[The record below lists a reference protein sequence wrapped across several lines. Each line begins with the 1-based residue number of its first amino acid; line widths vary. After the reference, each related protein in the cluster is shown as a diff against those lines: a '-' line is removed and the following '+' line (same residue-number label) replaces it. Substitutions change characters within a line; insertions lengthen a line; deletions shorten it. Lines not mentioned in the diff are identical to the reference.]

1 MSAKRS
7 RSPASSFGSMV
18 FGRRSP
24 SLSPRARSVPS
35 SSCQRAKDTVTSPL
49 AGTGS
54 SSARWCQSSTASA
67 PSSTRSIERFFERCL
82 ADAAI
87 GCGETLALLAQP
99 QIDLDQGIDRGRHV
113 VALDRRADDRAD
125 RGVVSGI
132 AAQRELIDL
141 IAILIDA
148 QNADMAEVMMAA
160 GIDAAGHLD
169 VEGADRVFLGGHVL
183 GDRLRHRDRARR
195 GEAAIIE
202 AGAADDVGDEVFVRA
217 AEAHGV
223 EPLPQLEEPVA
234 PDMRQNHVLLIGDPR
249 LAKAQ

>member
-67 PSSTRSIERFFERCL
+67 PSSARSIECFFEGRL

-87 GCGETLALLAQP
+87 GFRETLALLAQP
-99 QIDLDQGIDRGRHV
+99 HIDIDQGIDRGRHV

-125 RGVVSGI
+125 RGVVAGI
-132 AAQRELIDL
+132 AAQRDLIDL
-141 IAILIDA
+141 LAVLIDA
-148 QNADMAEVMMAA
+148 QDADMAEVMMAA

-169 VEGADRVFLGGHVL
+169 VEGADRVFLGCHML
-183 GDRLRHRDRARR
+183 GDALRHRDRARR

-202 AGAADDVGDEVFVRA
+202 AWAANDVGHEILVRRA
-217 AEAHGV
+217 QARGIEPPPQV
-223 EPLPQLEEPVA
+223 EELVA
-234 PDMRQNHVLLIGDPR
+234 PDMRQDHVLLIGHAR
-249 LAKAQ
+249 L